1 MTWVYVVGDVLVLAV
16 VALMIVVSA
25 YVMWDRR

>member
-25 YVMWDRR
+25 YDMWDRR